1 MKSRIYFIFFLSSIL
16 ITIYS
21 IIFFPIF
28 FSKNLIFT
36 YSLHPFNLCSK
47 PHWKLIKL
55 LFFNSNIISSIIIS
69 NLIYTK
75 KILSSKKNQES
86 KITNSLINSDLN
98 ILIGYNAENTPI
110 YLCEKSLY
118 QNILITGTIG
128 SGKTSSAIYPFT
140 RTINSI

>member
-98 ILIGYNAENTPI
+98 ILIGYNEENMPI

>member
-47 PHWKLIKL
+47 PLWKLIKL

-98 ILIGYNAENTPI
+98 ILIGYNEENMPI